1 MTTMARREAPLLDR
15 DAIAALVP
23 HADRMAL
30 LDRCNSWNAD
40 TLSGI
45 TSCHRDPGNPLRT
58 ASGLLA
64 PCGIEIAAQAMA
76 LHAALAGAGG
86 DVPRAGYL
94 ASVRD
99 VRCLRERLDD
109 VAGDLHVHVQRLL
122 ADRRQ
127 LQYRFR
133 LEDETG
139 ATLLEGRA
147 MLVLDAALAALTE
160 AAR

>member
-1 MTTMARREAPLLDR
+1 MTLNPPLDR
-15 DAIAALVP
+15 GAIAAHVP
-23 HADRMAL
+23 HAGRMAL
-30 LDRCNSWNAD
+30 LDRCDSWDVD
-40 TLSGI
+40 TLSGM
-45 TSCHRDPGNPLRT
+45 TSCHRDPANPLRT
-58 ASGLLA
+58 SSGLLA
-64 PCGIEIAAQAMA
+64 PCGVEIAAQAMA
-76 LHAALAGAGG
+76 LHAALATAGH

-99 VRCLRERLDD
+99 LLCSRERLDD
-109 VAGDLHVHVQRLL
+109 VTGPLHVHVQRLL

-133 LEDETG
+133 IEDEAG
-139 ATLLEGRA
+139 ALLLEGRA